1 MATIV
6 RLLFLA
12 IFGLAFVADA
22 DAATLRKRYVN
33 TASSAG
39 GDGTTNATSGSNR
52 AYATLGAALTAEAD
66 NLVSDDVYLEI
77 EATGSAAD
85 TSCPDVD
92 GFTTDAT
99 RYIRIYP
106 ATGDAHLGVWS
117 TGKYRIECAA
127 DNAFLIRIPNVRVEG
142 IQLRNTQNNPS
153 RGFTLASGST
163 GPVYLERNL
172 IRGPASPG
180 SDAQGIRSYTS
191 NSGVRL
197 RASSNIIY
205 GFYDCVYWVTGD
217 GDNQGLYFYNNTI
230 GSCSNY
236 GVLLSAYG
244 TNDIAKIRNN
254 LIQNTTSN
262 GYLRD
267 GTFDSAFATSK
278 NITEDSSSPD
288 SGFASTAV
296 TFADAGSNDYHL
308 DAGDTAAIGTG
319 DDLSADADYP
329 FSLDIDGETRSGS
342 WSIGADH
349 IAGESGGDDGILLL
363 SGDL

>member
-1 MATIV
+1 MAILI
-6 RLLFLA
+6 RLISALLL
-12 IFGLAFVADA
+12 LAFAATA

-33 TASSAG
+33 TASTAG
-39 GDGTTNATSGSNR
+39 GDGTTNATSGANR
-52 AYATLGAALTAEAD
+52 AYATLAAALVAEAD
-66 NLVSDDVYLEI
+66 NLVADDVYLEI
-77 EATGSAAD
+77 EATGTSAD

-92 GFTTDAT
+92 SFTTDAT

-106 ATGDAHLGVWS
+106 ATGDAHAGVWN

-127 DNAFLIRIPNVRVEG
+127 DNAFLIRVPNVRVEG

-153 RGFTLASGST
+153 RGFTLAGGST
-163 GPVYLERNL
+163 GPVYLEKNL

-180 SDAQGIRSYTS
+180 SDAQGIRSYTT

-197 RASSNIIY
+197 RAASNIIY

-217 GDNQGLYFYNNTI
+217 GDDQGLYLYNNTI

-236 GVLLSAYG
+236 GVFLSAYG
-244 TNDIAKIRNN
+244 TNDIAKIKDN
-254 LIQNTTSN
+254 LIQNTTSS

-267 GTFDSAFATSK
+267 GTFDTAFVTSK
-278 NITEDSSSPD
+278 NITEDSTSPD
-288 SGFASTAV
+288 SGFASTSI
-296 TFADAGSNDYHL
+296 TFADAGASDYHL

-319 DDLSADADYP
+319 DNLSADADYP
-329 FSLDIDGETRSGS
+329 FDFDIDGETRSGS

-349 IAGESGGDDGILLL
+349 VAAGGGSDDGVLLL
-363 SGDL
+363 MGDL